1 MKPLIFAAL
10 IIGLLAGCK
19 PITYKDAVVTK
30 VVVREYDFDGPYPND
45 AVLAL
50 EGPDT
55 YHEGQSYFYL
65 NTEVVFD
72 FLSMNV
78 DKVGKDYTLTLYNQN
93 GASLDEVGS
102 VSFDMGDYRGQESF
116 RLEGD
121 NITMIVNVDWKKRF

>member
-1 MKPLIFAAL
+1 
-10 IIGLLAGCK
+10 
-19 PITYKDAVVTK
+19 
-30 VVVREYDFDGPYPND
+30 
-45 AVLAL
+45 
-50 EGPDT
+50 
-55 YHEGQSYFYL
+55 L